1 MAVPVALIQGASRG
15 LGLAF
20 CKHILKSRTSAAV
33 IATCRSPDGAADLRV
48 LAGQHAG
55 RLTVLK
61 LDVDREEDV
70 REAAARVKESFGRL
84 DLIVNSSAML
94 HPSGKGET
102 SLRDV
107 SAQGIISTLK
117 TNTVGPLVMAKYFS
131 PILQKG
137 GGGFGQQPAEKS
149 KQHSGVIVN
158 ITAKVGSI
166 GDNGWYRVAGAPE
179 IFLFKSVPL
188 SCKRND
194 AFRGIGNTCLH
205 FPSSTFQT
213 CLLSGLGGWYSYR
226 MSKAA
231 LNMATRNLSIELG
244 RSRPK
249 VVCVSLHPGTVN
261 TDLSRQY
268 HKNVPKDKLF
278 DAEQSVS
285 YLMSIID
292 TLNIEKTGKAYSWDG
307 TELPW

>member
-1 MAVPVALIQGASRG
+1 MAAPIALIQGASRG
-15 LGLAF
+15 LGLEF
-20 CKHILKSRTSAAV
+20 CRHILKNKSLAGV
-33 IATCRSPDGAADLRV
+33 IATCRNPDGATELRGLAD
-48 LAGQHAG
+48 QHPG

-61 LDVDREEDV
+61 LDVDQEEDI
-70 REAAARVKESFGRL
+70 RGAAERVKESFGRL

-107 SAQGIISTLK
+107 SAQGIISTLT
-117 TNTVGPLVMAKYFS
+117 TNTVGPLVMAKYFV
-131 PILQKG
+131 PLLQKG
-137 GGGFGQQPAEKS
+137 GGGFGQQPAETA
-149 KQHSGVIVN
+149 KQHSGIVVN

-166 GDNGWYRVAGAPE
+166 GDN
-179 IFLFKSVPL
+179 
-188 SCKRND
+188 
-194 AFRGIGNTCLH
+194 
-205 FPSSTFQT
+205 
-213 CLLSGLGGWYSYR
+213 GLGGWYSYR

-261 TDLSRQY
+261 TDLSRPY
-268 HKNVPKDKLF
+268 HRNVPKEKLF
-278 DAEQSVS
+278 SSEYSV
-285 YLMSIID
+285 YCLMSIID
-292 TLNIEKTGKAYSWDG
+292 TLSMEKTGKAYSWDG